1 MKSLQL
7 KIMLVFS
14 VLIVVSEVV
23 LGYSVYRS
31 SSRLLVESVGNQAR
45 NIADYA
51 ASEIDV
57 SSYSKITAEGGV
69 TAYYFQLRK
78 RLNELR
84 AANHLKYLYTMN
96 KEEQDGKAKYFYAVD
111 GAPTDAPADQVS
123 ALGKVENN
131 VNPELTA
138 AFATGQAQLGSMT
151 TDAEYGTTIT
161 TYVPIKD
168 ESGKVLGVLGAD
180 FDATEIQNQ
189 MNHNRNQALLIGGVI
204 LAFSL
209 AVSYFVSRM
218 IAAPLRRLTREMQGV
233 ESGDLTS
240 TIHETR
246 KDEIGRLSKAFGSM
260 VGTMSGMILGVRS
273 GAQNTRMSA
282 ETLSARAEEW
292 AEASERMT
300 GHIGEAGDQMRQQAR
315 LSEENTRALGEVSG
329 GIQHIA
335 GALNVVAGAA
345 QEAAETAKN
354 GSEFVLGALD
364 QMEAVQASSNE
375 TKERVERLNLHS
387 SRIGEI
393 VGEIQSISSQTN
405 LLALNASIEAARAGE
420 HGRGF
425 AVVADEV
432 RKLAEQTAKSASDVA
447 AIVAGVIGETHEAV
461 EGVRVQARKIDEAAG
476 VVKRTGDSFSGILVS
491 VEQIAQQLQ
500 EVSAVSEQAAAGAQ
514 QAASAASMMEQ
525 ASRSAS
531 EHFGGIQQSAEG
543 QLSAIDG
550 MKISAAELERM
561 SAELELMIGRFK
573 VAEKAAI
580 ASFGETGEAQPTN
593 EDFVIEAVTAGE
605 PETAEEAETAEERSK
620 AEAS

>member
-1 MKSLQL
+1 
-7 KIMLVFS
+7 MLVFS

-31 SSRLLVESVGNQAR
+31 SSRLLVESVGRQAQS
-45 NIADYA
+45 IANYA
-51 ASEIDV
+51 ADEIDT
-57 SSYSKITAEGGV
+57 SAYSKITAEGGV

-84 AANHLKYLYTMN
+84 EANHLKYLYTMN
-96 KEEQDGKAKYFYAVD
+96 MDEQGGKTRYFYAVD
-111 GAPTDAPADQVS
+111 GAPTDAPAGSVS
-123 ALGKVENN
+123 ALGKVEDN
-131 VNPELTA
+131 VNPELVA
-138 AFATGQAQLGSMT
+138 AFATGQAQIGSMT
-151 TDAEYGTTIT
+151 TDAEYGSTLT

-168 ESGKVLGVLGAD
+168 GNGKVLGILGAD
-180 FDATEIQNQ
+180 FDGTQIQNQ
-189 MNHNRNQALLIGGVI
+189 MDHNRNQALLIGGLI

-240 TIHETR
+240 TFREVR

-260 VGTMSGMILGVRS
+260 LGTMSGMILGVRS
-273 GAQNTRMSA
+273 GAQNTRVSA
-282 ETLSARAEEW
+282 ETLSTRAEEW
-292 AEASERMT
+292 ASASERMT
-300 GHIGEAGDQMRQQAR
+300 GHIGEAGDRMRQQAR

-345 QEAAETAKN
+345 QEASETAKT
-354 GSEFVLGALD
+354 GSEFVLGALS
-364 QMEAVQASSNE
+364 QMEAVQASSEE

-500 EVSAVSEQAAAGAQ
+500 EVSAVSEEAAAGAQ
-514 QAASAASMMEQ
+514 QAASAASMMEE

-531 EHFGGIQQSAEG
+531 EHFGGIRQSAEG

-550 MKISAAELERM
+550 MKTSAAELERM
-561 SAELELMIGRFK
+561 SAELEAMIGRFK
-573 VAEKAAI
+573 VDEAA
-580 ASFGETGEAQPTN
+580 AAVSPDETGEARPAN
-593 EDFVIEAVTAGE
+593 EDFVIEAATAGN
-605 PETAEEAETAEERSK
+605 PGTAEAAQDTDGTSK